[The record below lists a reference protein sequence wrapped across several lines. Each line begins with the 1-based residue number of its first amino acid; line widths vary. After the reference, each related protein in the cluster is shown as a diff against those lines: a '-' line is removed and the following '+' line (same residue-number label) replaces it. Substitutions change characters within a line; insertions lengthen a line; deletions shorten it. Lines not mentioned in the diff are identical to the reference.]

1 MKTILSTEII
11 EKVKKACIDANLYQ
25 DEKIRKKM
33 IESIEKEESPLGKE
47 IISQL
52 LKSAEI
58 SGKEKLAIC
67 QDTGVS
73 VFYVEIG
80 EDVKIDGTGAGDLS
94 ILKSAINEAVR
105 QAYQEAYL
113 RKSIVKDP
121 LRRVNTTDNTPAMIT
136 FDIVKGDSL
145 KISFMAKGA
154 GCENMSALKM
164 FPPAVG
170 WEGAKKFIVDAV
182 IYAHANPCPPIIV
195 GIGLGG
201 NFEKVAYLA
210 KKALFRHVGDRN
222 PDPFYANLELEL
234 LEAINNT
241 GIGPQ
246 GFGGII
252 TALDVMIEVL
262 PCHIASLPVAINIDC
277 HAHRSRTVVF

>member
-1 MKTILSTEII
+1 MKTILMNEII

-25 DEKIRKKM
+25 DEKIRNKM
-33 IESIEKEESPLGKE
+33 IEAAQKEESPLGKE
-47 IISQL
+47 IITQL

-58 SGKEKLAIC
+58 SGKENLAIC

-73 VFYVEIG
+73 VFYVEVG
-80 EDVKIDGTGAGDLS
+80 EDIKIGGTGVGDLGKLS
-94 ILKSAINEAVR
+94 TAINEAVR

-121 LRRVNTTDNTPAMIT
+121 LRRVNSNDNTPAMIT
-136 FDIVKGDSL
+136 FDIVPGDSL

-170 WEGAKKFIVDAV
+170 WEGVKKFVIDSV
-182 IYAHANPCPPIIV
+182 IYAHANPCPPIVV
-195 GIGLGG
+195 GVGLGG

-210 KKALFRHVGDRN
+210 KKALFRHIDDRN
-222 PDPFYANLELEL
+222 PDPFIANLELEL
-234 LEAINNT
+234 LDEINKT

-246 GFGGII
+246 GFGGIT

-277 HAHRSRTVVF
+277 HAHRTRTVIF

>member
-1 MKTILSTEII
+1 
-11 EKVKKACIDANLYQ
+11 
-25 DEKIRKKM
+25 M
-33 IESIEKEESPLGKE
+33 IESVEKEESPLGKE
-47 IISQL
+47 IIKQL

-58 SGKEKLAIC
+58 SGKENLAIC

-80 EDVKIDGTGAGDLS
+80 EDVKIEGQGDGDLS
-94 ILKSAINEAVR
+94 ILKTAINEAVR
-105 QAYQEAYL
+105 QAYKEAYL

-136 FDIVKGDSL
+136 FDVVKGDSL

-170 WEGAKKFIVDAV
+170 CEGAKKFIVDAV

-195 GIGLGG
+195 GVGLGG

-210 KKALFRHVGDRN
+210 KKALFRHIGDRN
-222 PDPFYANLELEL
+222 PDPFYADLELEL
-234 LEAINNT
+234 LEEINKT

-246 GFGGII
+246 GFGGIV
-252 TALDVMIEVL
+252 TALDVMIEAL
-262 PCHIASLPVAINIDC
+262 PCHIASLPVAVNIDC
-277 HAHRSRTVVF
+277 HAHRMRTVVF

>member
-1 MKTILSTEII
+1 MNEII

-25 DEKIRKKM
+25 DEKIRNKM
-33 IESIEKEESPLGKE
+33 IEAAQKEESPLGKE
-47 IISQL
+47 IITQL

-58 SGKEKLAIC
+58 SGKENLAIC

-73 VFYVEIG
+73 VFYVEVG
-80 EDVKIDGTGAGDLS
+80 EDIKIGGTGVGDLGKLS
-94 ILKSAINEAVR
+94 TAINEAVR

-121 LRRVNTTDNTPAMIT
+121 LRRVNSNDNTPAMIT
-136 FDIVKGDSL
+136 FDIVPGDSL

-170 WEGAKKFIVDAV
+170 WEGVKKFVIDSV
-182 IYAHANPCPPIIV
+182 IYAHANPCPPIVV
-195 GIGLGG
+195 GVGLGG

-210 KKALFRHVGDRN
+210 KKALFRHIDDRN
-222 PDPFYANLELEL
+222 PDPFIANLELEL
-234 LEAINNT
+234 LDEINKT

-246 GFGGII
+246 GFGGIT

-277 HAHRSRTVVF
+277 HAHRTRTVIF